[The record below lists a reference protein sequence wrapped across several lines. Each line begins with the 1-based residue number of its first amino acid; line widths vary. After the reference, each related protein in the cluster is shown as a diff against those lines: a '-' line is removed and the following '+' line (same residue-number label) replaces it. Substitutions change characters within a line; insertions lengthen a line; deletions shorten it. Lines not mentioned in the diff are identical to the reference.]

1 MIKPENHY
9 KPDYVPPP
17 GFTLEEALSERG
29 MTQVDLE
36 QRIGISRKHIKQI
49 LDGKAP
55 ITPETA
61 LKLER
66 VLGIPARL
74 WNNLEQNYRDFLARE
89 SEAEALAKEG
99 EWLKQFKQYTKMV
112 EYKWLPSVEG
122 IVERSRALLDFFGV
136 SSPDAWNDYWGAVAV
151 KYRKSTKYEPDP
163 FALAAWLRQGELE
176 AQDIDCKAYDEEQF
190 KEVLKG
196 IRLLTRH
203 PPSVFQPELVKRCA
217 ACGVAV
223 VFVPELPKTASG
235 ATRWLSAHKALIQ
248 LSLKYG
254 TDDHVWFTFYH
265 ESGHILLHRKT
276 DIFIE
281 TRYADSK
288 EEDEA
293 NRFAARTLLPEADL
307 QRFVAAGNYRSK
319 RHIQAFARQLG
330 IAPGIVVGQLQHREY
345 LPPSH
350 CNDLKRK
357 FVWNLPTA
365 E

>member
-1 MIKPENHY
+1 MSKPANHY

-17 GFTLEEALSERG
+17 GFTLGEALSERG

-36 QRIGISRKHIKQI
+36 QRVGLSRKHIKQI
-49 LDGKAP
+49 IDGKAP

-89 SEAEALAKEG
+89 AEAEALAKEG
-99 EWLKQFKQYTKMV
+99 EWLKQFKHYAKMV
-112 EYKWLPSVEG
+112 EFKWVDAAEG
-122 IVERSRALLDFFGV
+122 VVERSRALLDFFGV
-136 SSPDAWNDYWGAVAV
+136 SSPDAWNDYWGDVAV

-176 AQDIDCKAYDEEQF
+176 AQGIDCKPFDEEKF
-190 KEVLKG
+190 KQALSE
-196 IRLLTRH
+196 IRSLTREA
-203 PPSVFQPELVKRCA
+203 PTVFQPELVKCCA

-235 ATRWLSAHKALIQ
+235 ATRWVGPHKALLQ

-254 TDDHVWFTFYH
+254 TDDHLWFTFFH
-265 ESGHILLHRKT
+265 EAGHILLHRKG

-281 TRYADSK
+281 TRDADS
-288 EEDEA
+288 EEEEQA
-293 NRFAARTLLPEADL
+293 NRFAARTLIPESRL
-307 QRFVAAGNYRSK
+307 QNFLASGTCNSK
-319 RHIQAFARQLG
+319 ARINTFARQIG
-330 IAPGIVVGQLQHREY
+330 IAPGIVVGQLQHRGH
-345 LPPSH
+345 LPKSH
-350 CNDLKRK
+350 CNDLKQR
-357 FVWNLPTA
+357 FVWRLK
-365 E
+365 